1 MKPYQFLLL
10 TAAAMLPAFPADR
23 WFEIRLSGQPTGYY
37 FESDEK
43 QTNGTRSVEEML
55 FVMNRLGSKVEV
67 KTRSETLEDGA
78 GMMVSMESQVSSS
91 AQTTTMKAKRIAGA
105 VALES
110 ITGGKSYTRVIPAAE
125 PLFGPKGVE
134 HLTLE
139 KLNKAGDK
147 FSYDMFA
154 PELGGVGHFTRTLES
169 RDGARLRVEEET
181 AGMPGKTILSLDRD
195 GNIVERSSELPF
207 GQVVMKT
214 SDRDRAL
221 HAAQGSELKN
231 EIFGSTLARSNI
243 RLPDPR
249 SIERVRLKLTHRR
262 PDLGWPPFDGEN
274 QRIIEK
280 TANTVILEITRPEL
294 KPNPAPIEEGAFLK
308 PNAIL
313 QSDDTEVTRLA
324 RTIVG
329 DERDGFNAARKLQDW
344 ATQNLKLDL
353 GVALAPASEVARNRG
368 GTCAAY
374 AVLLASLERAAG
386 IPSRFAM
393 GYVYAE
399 GIWGGHAWT
408 EILVN
413 GQWIPLDAAAYAP
426 GIADAAR
433 FQFGSYTLEDNMS
446 AAVSGGARLY
456 GNLDV
461 AVLEYTA
468 NGRKHKVP
476 EDAKPYTIAGDE
488 YRNPWLGIAM
498 RKPEGGRF
506 TTLDAVY
513 PDSTIVAIETASA
526 SLEVEQDPQHGE
538 IVGES
543 IRIDGREAHVVSS
556 PGKVVVRSVDGN
568 SMWVLTAE
576 GQDAKRL
583 MDETVA
589 GWKWI
594 SAQ

>member
-1 MKPYQFLLL
+1 MKRYRFLLL
-10 TAAAMLPAFPADR
+10 ATAATLPTFAADR

-37 FESDEK
+37 FESEEK
-43 QTNGTRSVEEML
+43 QASGTRSVEAML
-55 FVMNRLGSKVEV
+55 FVMNRLGSKVEI
-67 KTRSETLEDGA
+67 KTRSETLEDAA
-78 GMMVSMESQVSSS
+78 GMMVSVESEVSSS
-91 AQTTTMKAKRIAGA
+91 AQTTMMKAKRIAGA
-105 VALES
+105 VDLES
-110 ITGGKSYTRVIPAAE
+110 ITGGKRYTRVIPAAE

-139 KLNKAGDK
+139 RLNKPGDR

-154 PELGGVGHFTRTLES
+154 PELGGVGHFTRTLDS
-169 RDGARLRVEEET
+169 RDGATLRVEEET
-181 AGMPGKTILSLDRD
+181 AGMPGKTILSLGCD
-195 GNIVERSSELPF
+195 GNMVERKSELPF
-207 GQVVMKT
+207 GQVVIEISNRET
-214 SDRDRAL
+214 AL
-221 HAAQGSELKN
+221 RAAQGSELKN
-231 EIFGSTLARSNI
+231 EIFGSTLARSNV

-249 SIERVRLKLTHRR
+249 SIERVRLKLTHHR

-274 QRIIEK
+274 QKIIEK
-280 TANTVILEITRPEL
+280 TANTVILEITRPVLE
-294 KPNPAPIEEGAFLK
+294 PNHAPIEETAFLK

-324 RTIVG
+324 HTIVG
-329 DERDGFNAARKLQDW
+329 DERDRFKAARKLQDW
-344 ATQNLKLDL
+344 AAQNLKLDL

-393 GYVYAE
+393 GYVYVD

-408 EILVN
+408 EVLVN

-461 AVLEYTA
+461 AVLEYTL
-468 NGRKHKVP
+468 NGRTYRVP
-476 EDAKPYTIAGDE
+476 EDAKPYNIAGDE
-488 YRNPWLGIAM
+488 YRNPWMGFAVH
-498 RKPEGGRF
+498 KHEGARF
-506 TTLDAVY
+506 AKLDAVY
-513 PDSTIVAIETASA
+513 PDSTIVAIEAA
-526 SLEVEQDPQHGE
+526 NAKLEVEQDPPRGD
-538 IVGES
+538 VAGES

-556 PGKVVVRSVDGN
+556 PGKVVVRIVEGN

-576 GQDAKRL
+576 GPDAKRL

>member
-1 MKPYQFLLL
+1 MKPYKFLLL
-10 TAAAMLPAFPADR
+10 ATAAMLPAFAADR

-37 FESDEK
+37 FESEVK
-43 QTNGTRSVEEML
+43 QPNGTRSVEEML
-55 FVMNRLGSKVEV
+55 FVMNRLGSKVEI
-67 KTRSETLEDGA
+67 KTRSETLEDAA
-78 GMMVSMESQVSSS
+78 GMMVSMDSEVSSS
-91 AQTTTMKAKRIAGA
+91 AQTTTMKAKRVAGA
-105 VALES
+105 VELES

-139 KLNKAGDK
+139 KLNKSGDK

-154 PELGGVGHFTRTLES
+154 PELGGVGHFTRMLDS
-169 RDGARLRVEEET
+169 RDGGTLRVEEET
-181 AGMPGKTILSLDRD
+181 AGMPGKTILSLDCD
-195 GNIVERSSELPF
+195 GNMVERSSELPF
-207 GQVVMKT
+207 GQVVIKT
-214 SDRDRAL
+214 SNRDTAL
-221 HAAQGSELKN
+221 RAAQGSEFKK
-231 EIFGSTLARSNI
+231 EIFGSTLARSNV

-249 SIERVRLKLTHRR
+249 SIERLRLKLTHRR

-274 QRIIEK
+274 QRIMEK
-280 TANTVILEITRPEL
+280 TANTVILEITRPAL
-294 KPNPAPIEEGAFLK
+294 QANSAHIEEAAFLK

-324 RTIVG
+324 HAIVG
-329 DERDGFNAARKLQDW
+329 DERDRFKAARKLQDW

-393 GYVYAE
+393 GYVYVD

-456 GNLDV
+456 GNVDV
-461 AVLEYTA
+461 AVLEYTL
-468 NGRKHKVP
+468 NGRTYKVP
-476 EDAKPYTIAGDE
+476 EDAKPYAIAGDE
-488 YRNPWLGIAM
+488 YRNPWLGITV
-498 RKPEGGRF
+498 RKPEGARF
-506 TTLDAVY
+506 TKLDAVY
-513 PDSTIVAIETASA
+513 PDSTIVAIEAA
-526 SLEVEQDPQHGE
+526 NAKLEVEQDPPRGD
-538 IVGES
+538 VGGES

-556 PGKVVVRSVDGN
+556 PGKVVVRTVEGN

-576 GQDAKRL
+576 GNGAKRL

>member
-1 MKPYQFLLL
+1 M
-10 TAAAMLPAFPADR
+10 
-23 WFEIRLSGQPTGYY
+23 
-37 FESDEK
+37 
-43 QTNGTRSVEEML
+43 V
-55 FVMNRLGSKVEV
+55 NRLGSKVEI
-67 KTRSETLEDGA
+67 KTHSETLEDAA
-78 GMMVSMESQVSSS
+78 GMMVSLESEVSSS

-105 VALES
+105 VELES

-125 PLFGPKGVE
+125 PLFGPQGVE

-139 KLNKAGDK
+139 KLRKPGDK
-147 FSYDMFA
+147 FCYHMFA
-154 PELGGVGHFTRTLES
+154 PELGGVGHFTRTLDS
-169 RDGARLRVEEET
+169 RDGATLRVEEET
-181 AGMPGKTILSLDRD
+181 AGMPGKTILSLDHD
-195 GNIVERSSELPF
+195 GNMVERSSELPF
-207 GQVVMKT
+207 GQVVIKT
-214 SDRDRAL
+214 SDRETAL
-221 HAAQGSELKN
+221 KAAQGGELKS
-231 EIFGSTLARSNI
+231 EIFGSTLARSNV

-249 SIERVRLKLTHRR
+249 SIEHVRLKLTHRR

-274 QRIIEK
+274 QRVVEK
-280 TANTVILEITRPEL
+280 TAKTVILEITRPEL
-294 KPNPAPIEEGAFLK
+294 KPNSVHIEEAAFLK

-329 DERDGFNAARKLQDW
+329 DERDRFKAARKLQDW

-393 GYVYAE
+393 GYVYVD

-433 FQFGSYTLEDNMS
+433 FQFGTYTLEDNMS

-461 AVLEYTA
+461 AVLEYTL
-468 NGRKHKVP
+468 NGHRYKVP
-476 EDAKPYTIAGDE
+476 EDAKPYAIDGDE
-488 YRNPWLGIAM
+488 YRNPWLGIAV
-498 RKPEGGRF
+498 RKPEGARF
-506 TTLDAVY
+506 TKLDAVY
-513 PDSTIVAIETASA
+513 PDLTIVAIEAA
-526 SLEVEQDPQHGE
+526 NAKLEVEQDPLRGG
-538 IVGES
+538 IAGES

-556 PGKVVVRSVDGN
+556 PGKVVVRSGGG
-568 SMWVLTAE
+568 SSIWVLTAE
-576 GQDAKRL
+576 GDGAKRL

-594 SAQ
+594 SAE